1 MRMESHKKRTSGLK
15 ARGNL
20 WFKSEEEGTRYITP
34 RLFFFCGWWQ
44 GRYLKWSFFFFFFV
58 FSLFFFLSFFGDD
71 KEGISTSQPP
81 SPPPPTLFLIFFLF
95 PFSFTPPFFPFSFY
109 ADHSINFQIKTY
121 KKEKNK
127 NILFNSKSKSFNSN
141 RVSNSFSFSYYL
153 TFHNIKY
160 FPNGGPEG
168 LNQAAPFVCIC
179 Y

>member
-44 GRYLKWSFFFFFFV
+44 GRYLN
-58 FSLFFFLSFFGDD
+58 FSTAFAPTPNSLSH
-71 KEGISTSQPP
+71 
-81 SPPPPTLFLIFFLF
+81 
-95 PFSFTPPFFPFSFY
+95 FFPFSFY

-141 RVSNSFSFSYYL
+141 RVSNWFSFSYYL

-168 LNQAAPFVCIC
+168 LNQAAPFVYIC